1 MTAPRDG
8 ITRRP
13 LRPVSPAC
21 YPVSRFF
28 HTSMCF
34 QDWPGLLLSQRAP
47 STARAPHGQVAALAA
62 GPVRTTGPAQHP
74 DGWPVALCDACYF
87 VIYVL
92 SHLWKL
98 LLLMVFNI
106 MAQTGK
112 KRVPFWLIER
122 STELHA
128 LAASCQLC
136 NWFKIQMPSH
146 IIKYAPGKRS

>member
-13 LRPVSPAC
+13 VRPVSPAC
-21 YPVSRFF
+21 YPVPASSTPACAFRTGLGCCLASVPPRPRVLRMAKWQ
-28 HTSMCF
+28 HWQ
-34 QDWPGLLLSQRAP
+34 QDPSGQRDLHSIP
-47 STARAPHGQVAALAA
+47 MA
-62 GPVRTTGPAQHP
+62 G
-74 DGWPVALCDACYF
+74 PVALCDACYF

-122 STELHA
+122 STELHT
-128 LAASCQLC
+128 LAASCQLPVASC
-136 NWFKIQMPSH
+136 VIDL
-146 IIKYAPGKRS
+146 KYRCLLT